1 MKSTAR
7 ETLRYMA
14 ETNAAIRVTSH
25 HWHHQCDDSG
35 SNTPDIESSLCLFKP
50 DVCILSWTNE
60 QGPRTMYIQSQVSIQ
75 CTSKGTNHTVEY
87 QLVVHVW
94 NQHCD
99 SEWSDLLTLFSS
111 LRRRTHK
118 HSLRIA
124 NWKGPKARWFLETKT
139 RLRPMKST
147 ARETLRY
154 MAETNAAIRV
164 TSRHWHHQC
173 DDSGSNT
180 PDIESSLCLF
190 KPDVC
195 ILSWTNEQAKGQGQC
210 TFKVRCPSSA
220 HQKEQIVRQNIS
232 CSACLE
238 STLWFRVEWF
248 VNIVLI
254 IAPQN
259 SQAQLED
266 C

>member
-1 MKSTAR
+1 MPAGCLRATNACLKKAACHLLVHHWRKLRKVKSTRTGSHLIPCTAEPMKSIAR

-14 ETNAAIRVTSH
+14 ETNAAIRVTSR

-50 DVCILSWTNE
+50 DVCILSWTND

-124 NWKGPKARWFLETKT
+124 KLKGS
-139 RLRPMKST
+139 KSK
-147 ARETLRY
+147 
-154 MAETNAAIRV
+154 MAPWDKN
-164 TSRHWHHQC
+164 
-173 DDSGSNT
+173 
-180 PDIESSLCLF
+180 
-190 KPDVC
+190 
-195 ILSWTNEQAKGQGQC
+195 
-210 TFKVRCPSSA
+210 
-220 HQKEQIVRQNIS
+220 
-232 CSACLE
+232 
-238 STLWFRVEWF
+238 
-248 VNIVLI
+248 
-254 IAPQN
+254 
-259 SQAQLED
+259 
-266 C
+266 